1 MDKEDGVHMYNEI
14 LLSHKK
20 EWNNVICSNMD
31 GSRDCHAEWSKS
43 DREGKISYGI
53 PYMWNLTI
61 NDIDELIKQKET
73 HWLREWTYNCWWEG
87 WGDGIVRQFQ
97 MDIYTL
103 QYLKWI
109 VNKDLLDSTWNS
121 AQCYVVAWMG
131 GEFRWEYIHVYVW
144 LSPFAVHLK
153 LSQNS

>member
-1 MDKEDGVHMYNEI
+1 MYNEI

-20 EWNNVICSNMD
+20 ELNNVICSNMD

-53 PYMWNLTI
+53 PYMWNLKI

-73 HWLREWTYNCWWEG
+73 HWLREWTYDCWWEG